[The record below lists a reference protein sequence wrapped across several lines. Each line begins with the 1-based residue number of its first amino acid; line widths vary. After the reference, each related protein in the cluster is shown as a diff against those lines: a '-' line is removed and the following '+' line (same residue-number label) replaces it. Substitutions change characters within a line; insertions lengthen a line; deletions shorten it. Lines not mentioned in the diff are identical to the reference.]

1 MNGQKGKL
9 LTMILL
15 RSLGKSKSIAVRL
28 WLSSKIPIRKIERKL
43 LRLNGKLMNQ
53 AELKKL
59 NYRDKN
65 SFSSKS
71 KRQEKL
77 LLRKS

>member
-1 MNGQKGKL
+1 MNGLKVKL
-9 LTMILL
+9 LTMILPRL
-15 RSLGKSKSIAVRL
+15 LGKSKSTAVRH
-28 WLSSKIPIRKIERKL
+28 WLSLKTPIRKTERRL

-59 NYRDKN
+59 KSLDKS
-65 SFSSKS
+65 SFSNKN

-77 LLRKS
+77 